1 MPAEA
6 VIVNDDLVLR
16 VGRNRTSL
24 SPSEAFGLA
33 EVLIR
38 KATRAIVLD
47 EVADSDEIRGV
58 LRDADQAPGKN
69 RDAHRSA
76 ADLSLQVQ

>member
-6 VIVNDDLVLR
+6 VVSDDLVLR

-24 SPSEAFGLA
+24 SPSQAFTLA

-38 KATRAIVLD
+38 NATRAIVLD
-47 EVADSDEIRGV
+47 EVASGDEIRGV
-58 LRDADQAPGKN
+58 LRDADQAPGKD

-76 ADLSLQVQ
+76 ADLSPQVQ

>member
-33 EVLIR
+33 EQLIR
-38 KATRAIVLD
+38 RATRAIVID
-47 EVADSDEIRGV
+47 EVASGDEIRGV
-58 LRDADQAPGKN
+58 LRDADRTKGGF
-69 RDAHRSA
+69 
-76 ADLSLQVQ
+76 